1 MQETIK
7 DGMST
12 KNKHKITIFING
24 EEKEVKKE
32 KISYE
37 EVIILAFGSYND
49 SQDVAYT
56 IMYFRGNNEKPNG
69 FLLKGQEVNVK
80 KGMKFNVSKTNRY

>member
-1 MQETIK
+1 MENLAK
-7 DGMST
+7 
-12 KNKHKITIFING
+12 KNEKNIIIIVNG

-49 SQDVAYT
+49 SPDVAYT
-56 IMYFRGNNEKPNG
+56 IMYFKGNNEKPNG

-80 KGMKFNVSKTNRY
+80 KGMKFNVSKTNRS